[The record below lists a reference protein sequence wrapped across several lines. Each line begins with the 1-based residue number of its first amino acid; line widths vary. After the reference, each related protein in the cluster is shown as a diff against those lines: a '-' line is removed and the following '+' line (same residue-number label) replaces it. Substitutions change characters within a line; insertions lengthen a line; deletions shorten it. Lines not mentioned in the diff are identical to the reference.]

1 MASLAGPSRAIYFAA
16 MEKDLFQMSL
26 LAGLVPEDEQTVKK
40 TGKKAKSGKAADGD
54 PAMDESQV
62 MPEETARK
70 TSTVKGKITKTPSE
84 PDETVSEG
92 PASGVDALLC
102 FALYSANHAMNKVYK
117 PLLNEVG
124 LTYPQYLAM
133 TVLWEKDKVPVGD
146 LTEKLQLETSTI
158 TPLLKRMET
167 MGLVN
172 RARSKKDERQVRISL
187 TKKGKDLQ
195 AKTSHFQK
203 SFADATGLSAKAH
216 ADLHRKVL
224 ALRETM
230 RSFEG

>member
-1 MASLAGPSRAIYFAA
+1 
-16 MEKDLFQMSL
+16 MSL
-26 LAGLVPEDEQTVKK
+26 LAGLVPDDEQAAKK
-40 TGKKAKSGKAADGD
+40 TAKKAKADKAKDEEHSLDTPEALPDKPARKTAAGKGKAAK
-54 PAMDESQV
+54 A
-62 MPEETARK
+62 T
-70 TSTVKGKITKTPSE
+70 SE
-84 PDETVSEG
+84 PDETAAGAPV
-92 PASGVDALLC
+92 SGVDSLLC

-117 PLLNEVG
+117 PLLTEVG

-203 SFADATGLSAKAH
+203 SFADATGLSAKAQ
-216 ADLHRKVL
+216 ADLHKKVL

-230 RSFEG
+230 RTFEG

>member
-1 MASLAGPSRAIYFAA
+1 
-16 MEKDLFQMSL
+16 MSL
-26 LAGLVPEDEQTVKK
+26 LAGLVPDDEQAAKK
-40 TGKKAKSGKAADGD
+40 TAKKAKAGKAANGD
-54 PAMDESQV
+54 LAVENSQAAADK
-62 MPEETARK
+62 PARK
-70 TSTVKGKITKTPSE
+70 TPAGNGKAAKASSE
-84 PDETVSEG
+84 PDETAAVD
-92 PASGVDALLC
+92 PVSGVDALLC

-203 SFADATGLSAKAH
+203 SFADATGLSSKAY
-216 ADLHRKVL
+216 ADLHKKVL

-230 RSFEG
+230 RAFEG